1 MPIDQVSQ
9 RTKNVVDAFK
19 NPINDLYLS
28 VYNTVYEE
36 LTTESYLSFNEGWT
50 EAVAYIK
57 SHPDC
62 TSEELFQARLQMVK
76 ARYPHASMI
85 GLKAPKDAT
94 C

>member
-1 MPIDQVSQ
+1 MSLMLL
-9 RTKNVVDAFK
+9 K

-28 VYNTVYEE
+28 VYNTVYGE
-36 LTTESYLSFNEGWT
+36 LTTESYLSFNEGWA

-62 TSEELFQARLQMVK
+62 TMQELFEARDQITK
-76 ARYPHASMI
+76 ERYPYAHMMD
-85 GLKAPKDAT
+85 LKAPKDAT